1 MTKSRKIWLD
11 VVRATAILCV
21 VLCHSVEAF
30 YRPVL
35 LGQLQV
41 SFLSGILKTCFL
53 LSGGWGFRCFLLL
66 PVRLYC
72 PGIILMFLPFIRNHC
87 SHYSLLRKYG
97 FFSITFLLC
106 DWTPNIQYLQ
116 IASGNAVSEIL
127 LPFTHVVY
135 ARDLRMLHC
144 TPFSFPVIADIHKP
158 PGSIHCCMFLESS
171 SFL

>member
-41 SFLSGILKTCFL
+41 SFPLWNIENL
-53 LSGGWGFRCFLLL
+53 LFTVGRMGFRCFLLL

-106 DWTPNIQYLQ
+106 D
-116 IASGNAVSEIL
+116 
-127 LPFTHVVY
+127 
-135 ARDLRMLHC
+135 
-144 TPFSFPVIADIHKP
+144 
-158 PGSIHCCMFLESS
+158 
-171 SFL
+171 